1 MMNQMTNK
9 YDLHVYLKP
18 CKADDIYGTRNLTG
32 MYVNKYYTSLITKM
46 RIKSVNILIKLQNI

>member
-1 MMNQMTNK
+1 MTNK

-46 RIKSVNILIKLQNI
+46 RIKSVNILRKLQNI